1 MSEPVVESAP
11 APAAEPP
18 SSPPALVL
26 RREAI
31 LPRERRG
38 GLGAVAL
45 LCSLAGVA
53 SGFALATTIL
63 ATQIAQSEAR
73 MVRRSMYEQGIV
85 RQRPFLGIEYD
96 DDSSGARVLRV
107 ESGTPA
113 ANIGLRPG
121 DRIVRFDTEAIDHYG
136 ELGRVVRASSIGH
149 AATIEVRRGT
159 QMMVMRPIL
168 VGRLL
173 PEHF

>member
-1 MSEPVVESAP
+1 MSEPVAETSSAP
-11 APAAEPP
+11 SAEPT
-18 SSPPALVL
+18 SSPPVQVL

-73 MVRRSMYEQGIV
+73 MVRRSYDHGTLRE
-85 RQRPFLGIEYD
+85 RPFLGVQYITGED
-96 DDSSGARVLRV
+96 GSARVVRV
-107 ESGTPA
+107 FNGTPA
-113 ANIGLRPG
+113 AEIGLAAG
-121 DRIVRFDTEAIDHYG
+121 DSIVRFDREPIDQPA
-136 ELGRVVRASSIGH
+136 ELGRVVRATSIGH
-149 AATIEVRRGT
+149 DATLEVRRGST
-159 QMMVMRPIL
+159 MMVLYPTLIGAMLRDD
-168 VGRLL
+168 
-173 PEHF
+173 F